1 MPHSLRSTPLLV
13 ASAIGVAMSLPAT
26 VRGQQAVGDVR
37 VVNRNNQP
45 VPVRDRLIPFVH
57 HIESG
62 VGPFTTP
69 NNRTLLL
76 EQIHLVWTAPNVG
89 SAGFARIDVT
99 LPSGKVHRYYFPPT
113 NSYDSGGVGGDFVVA
128 HEALRI
134 YVPGGSSVF
143 VTAVGLGPE
152 GQLNGQFLNTP

>member
-1 MPHSLRSTPLLV
+1 LSEQP
-13 ASAIGVAMSLPAT
+13 SAIGVALSLPDT
-26 VRGQQAVGDVR
+26 VRGQQVVGDVR

-89 SAGFARIDVT
+89 SAG
-99 LPSGKVHRYYFPPT
+99 
-113 NSYDSGGVGGDFVVA
+113 VVA

-134 YVPGGSSVF
+134 YVPGGSSVL
-143 VTAVGLGPE
+143 VAAVGVGPE